1 MLRVLVRLSVLADP
15 VALLYCMNSVCV
27 CVCCIVLPSVL
38 AILVIQELCIPIF
51 KYRTNLIECT
61 ECPFCAEHDIIAAPF
76 ETKSDS
82 FYFVEG
88 KLVMHNKAEYA
99 YNAGL

>member
-1 MLRVLVRLSVLADP
+1 MHFKCP
-15 VALLYCMNSVCV
+15 IIIILL
-27 CVCCIVLPSVL
+27 
-38 AILVIQELCIPIF
+38 
-51 KYRTNLIECT
+51 CT
-61 ECPFCAEHDIIAAPF
+61 EHDIIAAPF

-99 YNAGL
+99 YNAGP

>member
-1 MLRVLVRLSVLADP
+1 MHSTVYACVRVMVP
-15 VALLYCMNSVCV
+15 T
-27 CVCCIVLPSVL
+27 VLPSYSS
-38 AILVIQELCIPIF
+38 CIHSYITSF
-51 KYRTNLIECT
+51 TYYVKFDEYNECW
-61 ECPFCAEHDIIAAPF
+61 FCAEHDIIAAPF

-88 KLVMHNKAEYA
+88 KLIMHNKAEYA